1 MSVSYIPEKI
11 KFRLWGKAAGRCQY
25 SGCNRPLWLDSLTKA
40 EFNTAYIAHIIADK
54 PNGPRGHP
62 ELSKQLKSDISNLM
76 LMCDEHHRLIDRED
90 VAGHPVERLR
100 AMKAEHESRIELL
113 TSIQEEKQSHVLLYG
128 ANIGEHS
135 APLSWKNAAMAM
147 VPSYYPAEST
157 ALELGLK
164 NSSFQDSQ
172 DNFWDI
178 ERDHLHAN
186 FAKMIKSRIA
196 NDDIQHL
203 SVFALAPQPLLI
215 ELGRLLSDIPD
226 TEIFQL
232 HREPQQTWGWQND
245 GAQIEFVL
253 TQPEG
258 AVQSNIVALK
268 LALSAT
274 VTDTRIQD
282 ILGSDVPI
290 WSITANNPHN
300 DILRHRDDLGELRSL
315 LRQTFDR
322 IKAAHGENAEIH
334 VFPVLPVS
342 AAVEVGR
349 TWMPKADLPMVV
361 YDQNNK
367 KGGFCPALKIQS

>member
-62 ELSKQLKSDISNLM
+62 ELSEQLKADISNLM

-90 VAGHPVERLR
+90 IAGHPVERLQ

-186 FAKMIKSRIA
+186 FAKIIKSRIA

-232 HREPQQTWGWQND
+232 HREPQTWGWQND

-300 DILRHRDDLGELRSL
+300 DILRHRDDLGELRAL